1 MWTRFF
7 SQLMLDVERWV
18 WLQSQ
23 PQEEGGSYDGPTHA
37 IIRVVSVGH
46 SGCPTYWGE
55 MEAKGRAEHWRV
67 RMVLVR
73 PRGEAPTWGRRKQP
87 PSTSLPSRRT
97 WEEKS
102 RSCSPRFS
110 ETKGTCHHC
119 GPNVPLLKGIPDFK
133 SGCLCQSATSIAGF
147 EMTVSTTWEWPAH
160 LLRKFS
166 RAHYYIPGG
175 SQGDFTSLSW
185 SYGPVVQDI
194 CCSAP
199 VQIWITHCEDCVQPL
214 GWWGTR
220 PQNWNLHLT
229 LTFLFSNHPH
239 KHLQNSENYFSTKHD
254 H

>member
-1 MWTRFF
+1 MWTSFF

-87 PSTSLPSRRT
+87 PCTSLPSRRT

-102 RSCSPRFS
+102 RSCSPHFS

-119 GPNVPLLKGIPDFK
+119 GPNVPLLRGHSWLQRVLFK
-133 SGCLCQSATSIAGF
+133 STAA
-147 EMTVSTTWEWPAH
+147 
-160 LLRKFS
+160 
-166 RAHYYIPGG
+166 
-175 SQGDFTSLSW
+175 
-185 SYGPVVQDI
+185 
-194 CCSAP
+194 
-199 VQIWITHCEDCVQPL
+199 
-214 GWWGTR
+214 
-220 PQNWNLHLT
+220 QNR
-229 LTFLFSNHPH
+229 H
-239 KHLQNSENYFSTKHD
+239 KHCWIWDDGFNYLRVTCSSIKEIF
-254 H
+254 

>member
-1 MWTRFF
+1 MPSSEW
-7 SQLMLDVERWV
+7 SQWGTLVAQHIGEKWKLRAGRSTGKWGWYLCGQGVRH
-18 WLQSQ
+18 Q
-23 PQEEGGSYDGPTHA
+23 PGEGGNNLLAPVFLHA
-37 IIRVVSVGH
+37 AHGRRNQ
-46 SGCPTYWGE
+46 
-55 MEAKGRAEHWRV
+55 EAAVLTSARQRGRATTV
-67 RMVLVR
+67 D
-73 PRGEAPTWGRRKQP
+73 
-87 PSTSLPSRRT
+87 RT
-97 WEEKS
+97 FH
-102 RSCSPRFS
+102 FS
-110 ETKGTCHHC
+110 E
-119 GPNVPLLKGIPDFK
+119 GIPDFK

-229 LTFLFSNHPH
+229 LTFLFSNHPL